1 MNDLNFFS
9 VRTSK
14 SDPGVALALFSA
26 NVKEANR
33 QNETI
38 ADINLVVTCMVLY
51 ERVLVVRAFEKRG
64 DCHIIETSSL
74 GN

>member
-14 SDPGVALALFSA
+14 SDPGVAIALFSA
-26 NVKEANR
+26 SVKEVNR

-38 ADINLVVTCMVLY
+38 AKINPVVTFMVLY
-51 ERVLVVRAFEKRG
+51 EWGLVVRAFEKGKR
-64 DCHIIETSSL
+64 
-74 GN
+74 